1 MVKPRLG
8 HIHFLNVLP
17 ITYSL
22 NNLNYKEGLELSNG
36 VPAVINN
43 DLLNNRVDVSE
54 VSSIVYA
61 RNYDKL
67 LMLPD
72 LCVRAD
78 GEVRSIILVSK
89 KPIEEINEDKIIL
102 TAQSATSHCLLK
114 IIMAKAYD
122 ANPQYFIRNLTPDN
136 PVPND
141 ATAALFI
148 GDDALNVN
156 LHQEPYKYYYYDL
169 GREWKKLTGRCMVY
183 AVWTVNK
190 EFAKSNPEGMQ
201 LVYERLYKGVQ
212 AGFSNLREAI
222 ATIVDKTPFTPRQ
235 LDEYLH
241 VIKWN
246 LTEEYIEN
254 LEVFY
259 ELAYEQGLIPRIPK
273 IKIAPVNR

>member
-259 ELAYEQGLIPRIPK
+259 ELAYEQGLIPRKPK
-273 IKIAPVNR
+273 IKIAPVSR

>member
-201 LVYERLYKGVQ
+201 LVYERL
-212 AGFSNLREAI
+212 
-222 ATIVDKTPFTPRQ
+222 
-235 LDEYLH
+235 
-241 VIKWN
+241 
-246 LTEEYIEN
+246 
-254 LEVFY
+254 
-259 ELAYEQGLIPRIPK
+259 
-273 IKIAPVNR
+273 

>member
-1 MVKPRLG
+1 MDKPRLG

-259 ELAYEQGLIPRIPK
+259 ELAYEQGLIPRKPK

>member
-36 VPAVINN
+36 VPTVINN

-259 ELAYEQGLIPRIPK
+259 ELAYEQGLIPRKPK

>member
-89 KPIEEINEDKIIL
+89 KPIEEINDDKIIL

-259 ELAYEQGLIPRIPK
+259 ELAYEQGLIPRKPK

>member
-22 NNLNYKEGLELSNG
+22 INLNYKEGLELSNG

-72 LCVRAD
+72 LCVRAE

-259 ELAYEQGLIPRIPK
+259 ELAYEQGLIPRKPK

>member
-1 MVKPRLG
+1 M
-8 HIHFLNVLP
+8 
-17 ITYSL
+17 
-22 NNLNYKEGLELSNG
+22 
-36 VPAVINN
+36 PAVINN

-259 ELAYEQGLIPRIPK
+259 ELAYEQGLIPRKPK

>member
-246 LTEEYIEN
+246 LTEEFIEN

-259 ELAYEQGLIPRIPK
+259 ELAYEQGLIPRKLK

>member
-89 KPIEEINEDKIIL
+89 KPIEEINEDKIIPNDMKD
-102 TAQSATSHCLLK
+102 AGDEKNPA
-114 IIMAKAYD
+114 IAKA
-122 ANPQYFIRNLTPDN
+122 NLDC
-136 PVPND
+136 
-141 ATAALFI
+141 FS
-148 GDDALNVN
+148 
-156 LHQEPYKYYYYDL
+156 EK
-169 GREWKKLTGRCMVY
+169 W
-183 AVWTVNK
+183 
-190 EFAKSNPEGMQ
+190 SN
-201 LVYERLYKGVQ
+201 
-212 AGFSNLREAI
+212 
-222 ATIVDKTPFTPRQ
+222 
-235 LDEYLH
+235 
-241 VIKWN
+241 
-246 LTEEYIEN
+246 
-254 LEVFY
+254 
-259 ELAYEQGLIPRIPK
+259 
-273 IKIAPVNR
+273 

>member
-235 LDEYLH
+235 LYEYLH

-259 ELAYEQGLIPRIPK
+259 ELAYEQGLIPRKPK

>member
-72 LCVRAD
+72 LYVRAD

-259 ELAYEQGLIPRIPK
+259 ELAYEQGLIPRKPK

>member
-259 ELAYEQGLIPRIPK
+259 ELAYEQGLIPRKPK
-273 IKIAPVNR
+273 IKIASVNR

>member
-78 GEVRSIILVSK
+78 GEVRSIILLSK

-259 ELAYEQGLIPRIPK
+259 ELAYEQGLIPRKPK

>member
-148 GDDALNVN
+148 GDEALNVN

-259 ELAYEQGLIPRIPK
+259 ELAYEQGLIPRKPK

>member
-22 NNLNYKEGLELSNG
+22 NNLNYKEWLELSNG

-259 ELAYEQGLIPRIPK
+259 ELAYEQGLIPRKPK

>member
-259 ELAYEQGLIPRIPK
+259 ELAYEQGLIPRKPK

>member
-43 DLLNNRVDVSE
+43 DLLNNRVNVSE

-259 ELAYEQGLIPRIPK
+259 ELAYEQGLIPRKPK

>member
-241 VIKWN
+241 VLKWN

-259 ELAYEQGLIPRIPK
+259 ELAYEQGLIPRKPK

>member
-156 LHQEPYKYYYYDL
+156 LHQEPYKHYYYDL

-259 ELAYEQGLIPRIPK
+259 ELAYEQGLIPRKPK